1 MDASLQVNVNMK
13 SSDSLR
19 IGELA
24 ARFGLAPHVL
34 RHWEAMGLL
43 VPADRV
49 NGRRRYTRDHAVRV
63 LTILRG
69 KSAGMSLEQIRE
81 MLDASGREGR
91 QALLRRHHEELE
103 RRLREIAASKALIEH
118 AMQCTAEDFTQC
130 PNYRRVLDL
139 EGVAGFHG
147 AHGGGCV
154 VETAPV
160 PGGDGTGEAS
170 HREA

>member
-1 MDASLQVNVNMK
+1 MR

-81 MLDASGREGR
+81 MLDASGGADR

-118 AMQCTAEDFTQC
+118 AMRCTAEDFTRC
-130 PNYRRVLDL
+130 PNYRRVLEL
-139 EGVAGFHG
+139 EDVAGFHG
-147 AHGGGCV
+147 VHGGECV
-154 VETAPV
+154 AAAPSASAGDDT
-160 PGGDGTGEAS
+160 GGEPHGGA
-170 HREA
+170 